1 MPEQEGRALNLFCC
15 DRRTPSESRVASS
28 RDQIYRFIEL
38 EDRDGRRGGRGEPR
52 EGPFPSSALT
62 PTVDL
67 TWGGFIHSIRRVAL
81 RAEQIFHFPEFLL
94 SRFSFSYK
102 MKNPR
107 PN

>member
-67 TWGGFIHSIRRVAL
+67 TWGGLHS
-81 RAEQIFHFPEFLL
+81 FNPEG
-94 SRFSFSYK
+94 RPTCGADIPFS
-102 MKNPR
+102 
-107 PN
+107 